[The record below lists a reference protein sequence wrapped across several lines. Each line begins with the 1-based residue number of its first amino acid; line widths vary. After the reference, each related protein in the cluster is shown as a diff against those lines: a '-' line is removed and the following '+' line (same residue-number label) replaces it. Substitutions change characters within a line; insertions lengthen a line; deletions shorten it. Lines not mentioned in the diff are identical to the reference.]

1 MMLLRNFND
10 PDTFYNK
17 PKLLAL
23 IASVV
28 MSILTVPVILPH
40 LYHTDM
46 IYHIIMHLASL
57 IISQFLALV
66 SILAY
71 TRTKSLKIL
80 FMTLGF
86 VTLVAVEYLYLLSS
100 TENVYGMFIPTVNI
114 ELSHV
119 ILLIMV
125 IFFGASFMKGA
136 NK

>member
-1 MMLLRNFND
+1 MLRNYDKFDIFND
-10 PDTFYNK
+10 K

-28 MSILTVPVILPH
+28 TTILSIPVLMPH
-40 LYHTDM
+40 FTHPHM
-46 IYHIIMHLASL
+46 IIHIIVHLASL

-66 SILAY
+66 SLIAY
-71 TRTKSLKIL
+71 TRTRGIKIM

-86 VTLVAVEYLYLLSS
+86 MTLVVVEYLYLFYA
-100 TENVYGMFIPTVNI
+100 TENIYGVFIPIVNI

-125 IFFGASFMKGA
+125 TFFGVSFLKGG

>member
-1 MMLLRNFND
+1 MLRNYDRFGVFND
-10 PDTFYNK
+10 K

-28 MSILTVPVILPH
+28 TSILSIPVLIPH
-40 LYHTDM
+40 VTHPHM
-46 IYHIIMHLASL
+46 IFHIIIHLASL

-66 SILAY
+66 SLIAY
-71 TRTKSLKIL
+71 TRTKSIKIL

-86 VTLVAVEYLYLLSS
+86 MTLVAVEYLYLFYA
-100 TENVYGMFIPTVNI
+100 TENIYGVFIPIVNI

-125 IFFGASFMKGA
+125 TFFGVSFLKGGS
-136 NK
+136 K

>member
-1 MMLLRNFND
+1 MVLLRNFND

-28 MSILTVPVILPH
+28 MSIITVPVILPH
-40 LYHTDM
+40 IYHTHM

-71 TRTKSLKIL
+71 ARTKSVKIL

-86 VTLVAVEYLYLLSS
+86 VTLVAVEYLYLL
-100 TENVYGMFIPTVNI
+100 
-114 ELSHV
+114 
-119 ILLIMV
+119 
-125 IFFGASFMKGA
+125 
-136 NK
+136 

>member
-1 MMLLRNFND
+1 MLE
-10 PDTFYNK
+10 
-17 PKLLAL
+17 PK
-23 IASVV
+23 
-28 MSILTVPVILPH
+28 
-40 LYHTDM
+40 
-46 IYHIIMHLASL
+46 
-57 IISQFLALV
+57 V
-66 SILAY
+66 S
-71 TRTKSLKIL
+71 RFL

-100 TENVYGMFIPTVNI
+100 TENIYGMFIPTVNI

>member
-1 MMLLRNFND
+1 MVLLRNFND

-28 MSILTVPVILPH
+28 LSILTVPVILPH
-40 LYHTDM
+40 LYHTHM

-71 TRTKSLKIL
+71 ARTKSVKIL

-100 TENVYGMFIPTVNI
+100 TENIYGMFIPTVNI

-125 IFFGASFMKGA
+125 IFFGISFLKGA